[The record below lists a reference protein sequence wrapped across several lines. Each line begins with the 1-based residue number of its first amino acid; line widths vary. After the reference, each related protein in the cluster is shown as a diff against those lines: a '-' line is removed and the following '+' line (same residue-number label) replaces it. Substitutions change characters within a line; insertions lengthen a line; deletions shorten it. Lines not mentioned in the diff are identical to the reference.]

1 VASKELGDSAG
12 NRLWALH
19 VQQVS
24 HAFNPAVLNLRETGV
39 KHLVALD
46 KQAKPTRRPP

>member
-1 VASKELGDSAG
+1 VASKELGDTSG

-24 HAFNPAVLNLRETGV
+24 HACNPAVLDLWEPGV
-39 KHLVALD
+39 E
-46 KQAKPTRRPP
+46 